1 MRLAP
6 KFESANVLPFS
17 VNCADP
23 NPTVLRVRVR
33 VGLGLGLGLRLRL
46 GLGSGLEEKCKG

>member
-1 MRLAP
+1 MLNLRKHRRASDREGATG
-6 KFESANVLPFS
+6 K
-17 VNCADP
+17 VNAVP
-23 NPTVLRVRVR
+23 RVRVR